1 MEMICFH
8 NPDEENGYLSNWY
21 LSEFSADGEKFSSME
36 QFMMYQKAKYF
47 KDEEVARQ
55 ILATE
60 DAAQIKKLGRQV
72 SGYNEN
78 YWNGIRQIVV
88 YKGLRAKFTQNQEM
102 KERLKDTGDALLV
115 ECAVKDKI
123 WGVGLSM
130 KDPDRFERET
140 WRGENLLGYT
150 LMMVR
155 EEL

>member
-1 MEMICFH
+1 
-8 NPDEENGYLSNWY
+8 
-21 LSEFSADGEKFSSME
+21 
-36 QFMMYQKAKYF
+36 MMYQKAKYF
-47 KDEEVARQ
+47 KDEDIARQ
-55 ILATE
+55 ILAIE
-60 DAAQIKKLGRQV
+60 DVAQIKKLGRQV

-88 YKGLRAKFTQNQEM
+88 YRGLRAKFTQNQEL

-123 WGVGLSM
+123 WGIGLSM
-130 KDPDRFERET
+130 KDPNRFEREK

-155 EEL
+155 EKL